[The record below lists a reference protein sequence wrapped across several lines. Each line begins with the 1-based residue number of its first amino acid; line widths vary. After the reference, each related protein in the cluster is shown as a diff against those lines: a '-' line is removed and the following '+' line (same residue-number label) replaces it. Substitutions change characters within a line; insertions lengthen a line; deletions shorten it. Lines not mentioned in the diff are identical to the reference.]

1 MNKVILMGR
10 LTADPE
16 IRYNSRTGEPVAGYT
31 LAVDRGENA
40 ADFIRCAAFQ
50 KQAEFAEKYL
60 KKGTKILIE
69 GAIRTGSYTNRD
81 GQKVHTTDV
90 YVNRHEFAEGRTD
103 EGEHRE
109 EAPPPPSEGTGFMDI
124 PDGTEEG
131 LPFN

>member
-16 IRYNSRTGEPVAGYT
+16 IRYNSKTGEPVAGYT

-81 GQKVHTTDV
+81 GQKVYTTDV
-90 YVNRHEFAEGRTD
+90 YINRHEFAEGRTD
-103 EGEHRE
+103 GGDQDKET
-109 EAPPPPSEGTGFMDI
+109 PPPSEGTGFMDI